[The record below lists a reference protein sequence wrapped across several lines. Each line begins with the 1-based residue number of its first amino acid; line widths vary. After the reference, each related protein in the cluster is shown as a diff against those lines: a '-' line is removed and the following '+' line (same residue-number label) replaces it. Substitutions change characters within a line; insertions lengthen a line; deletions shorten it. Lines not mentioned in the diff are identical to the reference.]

1 MTFEVACQLSV
12 KIVNYNLNYSFILGF
27 QSTWIW
33 KIFIMATK
41 MVVQQPKPL
50 LVAAASDQWNTSIC
64 ECDNVNECE
73 FVCVYML
80 LWIFEYKL
88 RIR

>member
-1 MTFEVACQLSV
+1 
-12 KIVNYNLNYSFILGF
+12 
-27 QSTWIW
+27 
-33 KIFIMATK
+33 MATK

-73 FVCVYML
+73 FVCVYIL
-80 LWIFEYKL
+80 VWIFEYKL